1 MRVAVIG
8 GGIAGLVAADR
19 LTGSAEVVV
28 FEGSPRCGGKL
39 AGADL
44 DGIGLDVGAESMLAR
59 RPEAVALAHDLGLG
73 DLIVHPTDAKP
84 GILVENRRRP
94 LPPSLQGV
102 PTDPDALGA
111 LLSAEGWQRARAEPD
126 LAAPPLDGDL
136 AIGAYV
142 DQRFGS
148 EVTDRLLEPLLA
160 GVYAGRSRELSFAA
174 VAHGLFEAAR
184 GGGSLTAAA
193 AGHSGSGTGPVFAGI
208 RGGVHHLIEAL
219 QSRLADA
226 EVEIRTET
234 MVRRVER
241 DGDRFRLELAAGDVR
256 SSETADAVVVA
267 CPATAAGRLLSGTV
281 PSAEAYGDIPYAS
294 VAVVTVVVRDVALE
308 GSGLLLPPG
317 ERSVIKAVTHSS
329 RKWDWV
335 AAEARERW
343 GEGVDVVR
351 LSVGRLGDTAM
362 LQVDDPTLLARTFA
376 EAQTLPGWE
385 GAVLVRGDVTR
396 WGGGLPQYR
405 VGHRELVARLR
416 AEVAEVPGL
425 AVCGAALDG
434 LGIPACVSSAD
445 KAVRKLME
453 DWAGER
459 TSG

>member
-1 MRVAVIG
+1 MKAAVIG
-8 GGIAGLVAADR
+8 GGIAGLVAAER
-19 LTGSAEVVV
+19 LAGTAEVVV
-28 FEGSPRCGGKL
+28 LEGSARCGGKL

-44 DGIGLDVGAESMLAR
+44 GGIGFDVGAESMLAR

-73 DLIVHPTDAKP
+73 ELIVHPTDAKP

-94 LPPSLQGV
+94 LPASLQGV
-102 PTDPDALGA
+102 PTDPDALGG
-111 LLSAEGWQRARAEPD
+111 LLSAQGWQRARAEAD
-126 LAAPPLDGDL
+126 LVGPPLDGDV

-142 DQRFGS
+142 DERFGP

-184 GGGSLTAAA
+184 GGGSLAAAA
-193 AGHSGSGTGPVFAGI
+193 AGQSGSGGGPVFAGI
-208 RGGVHHLIEAL
+208 RGGVHHLVDAL

-226 EVEIRTET
+226 EVEIRTGT
-234 MVRRVER
+234 VVRGVER
-241 DGDRFRLELAAGDVR
+241 DGDRFRLELTAGEAR

-267 CPATAAGRLLSGTV
+267 CPATPAGRLLSAMVST
-281 PSAEAYGDIPYAS
+281 ATAYGDIPYAS
-294 VAVVTVVVRDVALE
+294 VAVVTVVVRNAVLE

-317 ERSVIKAVTHSS
+317 ERPAIKAVTHSS
-329 RKWDWV
+329 RKWEWV
-335 AAEARERW
+335 TTEARERW

-362 LQVDDPTLLARTFA
+362 LQVDDPTLLAATFA
-376 EAQTLPGWE
+376 EARTLPGWADAE
-385 GAVLVRGDVTR
+385 LVLGQVTR

-416 AEVAEVPGL
+416 AEVAQVPGL

-434 LGIPACVSSAD
+434 LGIAACVGSAD
-445 KAVRKLME
+445 KAVQKLME
-453 DWAGER
+453 EWAGER